1 VNTETAET
9 ATNALHGLQRAA
21 LECLTPELINDRL
34 DIQPG
39 SRLRWLR
46 LAESDGLILAIAG
59 CVDSDREG
67 HIGLIAELQGPGAQI
82 LSCDSCWGI
91 EEPITTDRPVWDA
104 FNAHLRDVAA
114 ALIQEVCHPIA
125 AQQARRTLQRR
136 AAEIQAAVLALG

>member
-1 VNTETAET
+1 MSTETA
-9 ATNALHGLQRAA
+9 ANALHRLQRAA
-21 LECLTPELINDRL
+21 LERLTPELIDSHL

-67 HIGLIAELQGPGAQI
+67 HVGLIAELQGPGAQI
-82 LSCDSCWGI
+82 LACDSCWEI
-91 EEPITTDRPVWDA
+91 EEPATTAEPAWHA

-114 ALIQEVCHPIA
+114 SLIQEVCHPIA